1 MKTFNDLKEGD
12 YIYIIDSHS
21 GIVNKIRIKNK
32 KNSIQN
38 TVCFEFYDCVPLW
51 FDENESITRDGNTK
65 YIADEE
71 LINKELEKLI
81 KACENIIRIT
91 KQNIQKLKE
100 L

>member
-1 MKTFNDLKEGD
+1 MKTFNDLKPGD

-21 GIVNKIRIKNK
+21 GIVNKIKIKNK
-32 KNSIQN
+32 ENSIQN

-51 FDENESITRDGNTK
+51 FDKNYSITRDGNTK
-65 YIADEE
+65 YIADEK

>member
-21 GIVNKIRIKNK
+21 GIVNKIKIKNK
-32 KNSIQN
+32 ENCIQN

-51 FDENESITRDGNTK
+51 FDKNDSITRYGNTE
-65 YIADEE
+65 YIADEK

-91 KQNIQKLKE
+91 RQNIQKLKE

>member
-1 MKTFNDLKEGD
+1 MKGADCNE
-12 YIYIIDSHS
+12 
-21 GIVNKIRIKNK
+21 KNK
-32 KNSIQN
+32 ENSIQN

-51 FDENESITRDGNTK
+51 FDKNDSITRDGNTK

-91 KQNIQKLKE
+91 RQNIQKLKE